1 MRSGLLAARR
11 AQLFCLG
18 LSVFAAACAPELEK
32 LKDERSTRG
41 SLGQEVYKTLCRR
54 LAGTELVDDLDGRET
69 EDLCLGDKSTA
80 ERAFEDMRDE
90 LPPRLLAL
98 AERRERIVNAI
109 DATLPD
115 ELGDELE
122 NLMRELLPFY
132 DAPEERIQTSTRTL
146 AAFLTQ
152 LSGDKQALLGL
163 ERLGRVGMLP
173 AEHSYGAYRAMLG
186 YSDVSKVLSVLL
198 PILTEDKE
206 VKPAFALMLTGL
218 ALELATS
225 EVDDDPDSS
234 ARVLKDLLVRTHPD
248 FGQGKPLFTAK
259 RDARGLPMPAPVN
272 SQAVPYPFVDANDD
286 QLADEEAGRF
296 VLADGFKGPLPEP
309 FATRDEAAG
318 TARDETGR
326 AYGFDKSGKS
336 TTDALYDTLDA
347 NNTVLAASLRESGKL
362 FAPDTQIAKK
372 LAEVFPV
379 LFGERVES
387 SREFGKLSFKY
398 TGPNTDDSP
407 LIDIVHALGSTVDR
421 SIYPESLELTQRLFE
436 DNEAAQVRALQ
447 PLLTL
452 EKRTRAESDA
462 YPKAKLADATIFWDE
477 LLFEV
482 EKLSRMR
489 RDGTGDTALES
500 MMRGTLGYVRDLSKP
515 GQPLVRSPNYA
526 ALKHQGAVAATLM
539 RFKDEWR
546 GNPRT
551 ESKRSAGE
559 PGILGAF
566 KTPVDRTKPDSPVT
580 CGKDGCG
587 GLVAGTPFAM
597 WAEPGQT
604 CMTQRGGRVGTD
616 CGAAANQSIY
626 HRSLGLIWEMAG
638 RAQCNKVITVG
649 NLLASTVFKDPCSSP
664 KAVINCVGATPAEKD
679 SFCAT
684 QDLAPDSSADN
695 PLDNDCDDTRGICIV
710 NKSRDSTPGDGQ
722 PGSCNAL
729 KLELEANRDQTILD
743 TEAALDKSYTC
754 SSNPSDPCFDEK
766 YPAAFLDADGPG
778 VGQEAAIQACHL
790 MDLPDVGRTFGR
802 ALSSEFKI
810 EIPNPWVRRYLEDV
824 ARARNTSLPTCE
836 PYSVKNPEQI
846 PTCSID
852 DGVGDTCALGAACL
866 PEASVLSRSV
876 YQEDLDDYEA
886 RYGTE
891 VDTLGELIEFLLDD
905 RALFPDDQST
915 ADLRPDVKALSRV
928 LFAPASS
935 SSFLVFDPLLIKGA
949 PPVCTLAEV
958 QASKQCP
965 PDDTA
970 AEPAG
975 CCIKLFDDK
984 LKPTNPPLRY
994 RLDTYYGATTFSWEQ
1009 DLTFTDGTKLSFIDS
1024 TKALADAINRV
1035 DYRPENGDDPKNFE
1049 NIDYVF
1055 STIGKMVAQHY
1066 DSPDNPGVQ
1075 NKDPNGPM
1083 FRYLTNLV
1091 SYEEM
1096 LADLL
1101 DDGMIVDG
1109 PDDFISLTDFTDP
1122 QQRLGL
1128 LYNSF
1133 DVIEALDA
1141 MDFGGARDGIDVAAD
1156 LAEHL
1161 LSPHVG
1167 CAGPSGDRRVIDG
1180 KGACDLEAAGQSGL
1194 VAPLTY
1200 RDGTASIC
1208 WNDGTCFDGKQGRA
1222 LRYATPIYMLLD
1234 AVKKIDDRIT
1244 ADPKVD
1250 AAFDAARAGIIDT
1263 YAAIEDDEL
1272 VDRKLRALLIV
1283 GAQFMRDRWAEKESA
1298 GELSQLRDDLTADA
1312 IDLVGS
1318 PLFAGGLNMLEG
1330 LLAKPDALDE
1340 LTRFS
1345 YALLS
1350 DSEGTENVRSLLAA
1364 LADLVQT
1371 LPGDANT
1378 NALLRLL
1385 SESIAPGIGEVLAEG
1400 KGTPALEASVLWQN
1414 LTLSRDTVAKD
1425 KKNTLAD
1432 VFNNVVSSTTAL
1444 PYTPLETF
1452 LDSVTSVNRAD
1463 PTQKGVLSAEDW
1475 GSVAEKLT
1483 EIMLDERRG
1492 LERLY
1497 DLVQCRNE
1505 STDVCE

>member
-1 MRSGLLAARR
+1 MGRGLLAARR

-18 LSVFAAACAPELEK
+18 LSVLAGACAPELEK
-32 LKDERSTRG
+32 LKDERSARG

-54 LAGTELVDDLDGRET
+54 LAGTELPEDLDGRET
-69 EDLCLGDKSTA
+69 EDLCLGDSSTA
-80 ERAFEDMRDE
+80 GKALKDMRE
-90 LPPRLLAL
+90 ALPPRLLAL

-146 AAFLTQ
+146 AAFLTKMA
-152 LSGDKQALLGL
+152 GDQKSLLGL

-173 AEHSYGAYRAMLG
+173 AEYSYGAYRAMLG

-198 PILTEDKE
+198 PILTEDKT
-206 VKPAFALMLTGL
+206 VKPAFELMLQGL

-225 EVDDDPDSS
+225 EVDDDPDSDT
-234 ARVLKDLLVRTHPD
+234 RVLKDLLVRTHPD
-248 FGQGKPLFTAK
+248 FGEGKPLFTAK
-259 RDARGLPMPAPVN
+259 RDSRGLPIPAPIN
-272 SQAVPYPFVDANDD
+272 SEAVPYPFVDENDD
-286 QLADEEAGRF
+286 SLADEKDGRF
-296 VLADGFKGPLPEP
+296 VLADGFAGPLPEP
-309 FATRDEAAG
+309 FTTRDEAEG
-318 TARDETGR
+318 TARDEYGR
-326 AYGFDKSGKS
+326 AFGFAKNGKA
-336 TTDALYDTLDA
+336 TDVPLYDTLDA

-379 LFGERVES
+379 LFGERVEAT
-387 SREFGKLSFKY
+387 REYGKLSFKY
-398 TGPNTDDSP
+398 NAPNTDDSP
-407 LIDIVHALGSTVDR
+407 IIDVVHALGSTVDR
-421 SIYPESLELTQRLFE
+421 PIYPESLELTQRLFE
-436 DNEAAQVRALQ
+436 DSEAAQARALE

-452 EKRTRAESDA
+452 EKRTRSERDA
-462 YPKAKLADATIFWDE
+462 YPKAKLADDTIFWDE

-489 RDGTGDTALES
+489 RDATGDSALEA
-500 MMRGTLGYVRDLSKP
+500 MMRATLGYVRDLSQP
-515 GQPLVRSPNYA
+515 GQPLVRDPNYE
-526 ALKHQGAVAATLM
+526 ALKHQGSVAATLM

-551 ESKRSAGE
+551 ESKRTDGE

-587 GLVAGTPFAM
+587 GPVAGTLFEV

-604 CMTQRGGRVGTD
+604 CMIQRGGRVGTD
-616 CGAAANQSIY
+616 CGAPANQSIY

-638 RAQCNKVITVG
+638 RSQCNKVITVG
-649 NLLASTVFKDPCSSP
+649 NLLASTVFKDPCANP
-664 KAVINCVGATPAEKD
+664 KAVISCVGASPSEKD
-679 SFCAT
+679 AFCAT
-684 QDLAPDSSADN
+684 QDLVPDSSADN
-695 PLDNDCDDTRGICIV
+695 PLDNDCDDARGICIV

-729 KLELEANRDQTILD
+729 KLEQEANRDQTILD

-754 SSNPSDPCFDEK
+754 SSNPADPCFDEE
-766 YPAAFLDADGPG
+766 YPAAFLDTDGPG

-802 ALSSEFKI
+802 ALSGEFQI
-810 EIPNPWVRRYLEDV
+810 GIPNPWVRRYLEDV
-824 ARARNTSLPTCE
+824 ARARNASLPTCE
-836 PYSVKNPEQI
+836 PYSVKNPEVL
-846 PTCSID
+846 PTCSVD
-852 DGVGDTCALGAACL
+852 DGVGDTCPIGAECL

-876 YQEDLDDYEA
+876 YQEDLDDYES
-886 RYGTE
+886 RYGIE
-891 VDTLGELIEFLLDD
+891 VDELGELIEFLLDD
-905 RALFPDDQST
+905 RQLFPDGERTQQ
-915 ADLRPDVKALSRV
+915 LLPDVKALSRV

-949 PPVCTLAEV
+949 PPVCTLEQV
-958 QASKQCP
+958 QMNKQCP
-965 PDDTA
+965 LDDTA
-970 AEPAG
+970 EEPAG
-975 CCIKLFDDK
+975 CCIKLFDDN
-984 LKPTNPPLRY
+984 LKPTPPPLRY

-1009 DLTFTDGTKLSFIDS
+1009 DLEFTDGTKLSFIDS

-1049 NIDYVF
+1049 NVDYVF

-1101 DDGMIVDG
+1101 DDGMIVDEA
-1109 PDDFISLTDFTDP
+1109 DDFISMTGFTDAE
-1122 QQRLGL
+1122 QHLGL

-1141 MDFGGARDGIDVAAD
+1141 MDFGGSRDGIDVAAD
-1156 LAEHL
+1156 LSEHL
-1161 LSPHVG
+1161 LSAHMG
-1167 CAGPSGDRRVIDG
+1167 CAGESGERRVIDG
-1180 KGACDLEAAGQSGL
+1180 KGACDLQAAGQSGL

-1200 RDGTASIC
+1200 RDGTTSIC
-1208 WNDGTCFDGKQGRA
+1208 WNDGTCFDGEQGRA
-1222 LRYATPIYMLLD
+1222 QRFPTPIYMLLD
-1234 AVKKIDDRIT
+1234 AVKKIDDRIN

-1263 YAAIEDDEL
+1263 YAAIEGDKL
-1272 VDRKLRALLIV
+1272 VDRKLRGLLIV
-1283 GAQFMRDRWAEKESA
+1283 GAQFMRDRWAAKEAA
-1298 GELSQLRDDLTADA
+1298 GELAQLRADLTADA
-1312 IDLVGS
+1312 IDLIGS
-1318 PLFAGGLNMLEG
+1318 PLFAGGLDMLEG
-1330 LLAKPDALDE
+1330 LLEKPDALDE

-1345 YALLS
+1345 YALLT
-1350 DSEGTENVRSLLAA
+1350 DSEDKQNVRSLLAA
-1364 LADLVQT
+1364 FADLVQA
-1371 LPGDANT
+1371 LPGDEST
-1378 NALLRLL
+1378 NALLNLL
-1385 SESIAPGIGEVLAEG
+1385 AESTAPGVGDVVKDG
-1400 KGTPALEASVLWQN
+1400 KGTPSIESSVLWQN

-1425 KKNTLAD
+1425 EKNTLAK
-1432 VFNNVVSSTTAL
+1432 VFNNVVSSSTAL

-1452 LDSVTSVNRAD
+1452 LDAVTSVNRAE
-1463 PTQKGVLSAEDW
+1463 PTQTGVLSAKDW
-1475 GSVAEKLT
+1475 GSVATKLS

-1497 DLVQCRNE
+1497 DLVQCRND
-1505 STDVCE
+1505 SSDACE